1 MDIMYSAFDLRL
13 SFAILRCKEGLDFSS
28 QIASEQQIVREVA
41 IKKGEEHDSDDE
53 SPKGLAP
60 APEKKTRKI
69 STAVYRGTD
78 GNRLDNE
85 VIASIQQFQEKERHG
100 FIDVWWLYDDGG
112 LTLLLPHIL
121 KTRKQFKHCKL
132 RVFKLANHNDQL
144 DMETRNMASMLSRF
158 RIEYAD
164 VTAVPGVTQ
173 KASPSTKA
181 EFDEMIN
188 GTGVDE
194 AELQRER
201 EKTNRHLRLA
211 EMLRQY
217 SKEAE
222 MIVMTLPLPRKGQ
235 SPALYAAWLDVMTK
249 DMPPSLLIR
258 GNQETVLTFY
268 S

>member
-1 MDIMYSAFDLRL
+1 MGVAVRRRRPYPASTTHPEDKEAVQALQAEGVQAGKPQRSARYGD
-13 SFAILRCKEGLDFSS
+13 KEHGQYAL
-28 QIASEQQIVREVA
+28 
-41 IKKGEEHDSDDE
+41 
-53 SPKGLAP
+53 
-60 APEKKTRKI
+60 KI
-69 STAVYRGTD
+69 
-78 GNRLDNE
+78 
-85 VIASIQQFQEKERHG
+85 Q
-100 FIDVWWLYDDGG
+100 
-112 LTLLLPHIL
+112 
-121 KTRKQFKHCKL
+121 
-132 RVFKLANHNDQL
+132 
-144 DMETRNMASMLSRF
+144 
-158 RIEYAD
+158 YAD

-235 SPALYAAWLDVMTK
+235 SPALYAA
-249 DMPPSLLIR
+249 
-258 GNQETVLTFY
+258 
-268 S
+268 

>member
-1 MDIMYSAFDLRL
+1 
-13 SFAILRCKEGLDFSS
+13 
-28 QIASEQQIVREVA
+28 
-41 IKKGEEHDSDDE
+41 
-53 SPKGLAP
+53 
-60 APEKKTRKI
+60 
-69 STAVYRGTD
+69 
-78 GNRLDNE
+78 
-85 VIASIQQFQEKERHG
+85 
-100 FIDVWWLYDDGG
+100 
-112 LTLLLPHIL
+112 
-121 KTRKQFKHCKL
+121 
-132 RVFKLANHNDQL
+132 
-144 DMETRNMASMLSRF
+144 
-158 RIEYAD
+158 

-181 EFDEMIN
+181 EFDELIN
-188 GTGVDE
+188 GTGIDE

-222 MIVMTLPLPRKGQ
+222 MVVMTLPLPRKGQ